1 MKSII
6 CAILF
11 GVSASVITGC
21 SDIDEGNSNFPK
33 GTGGLNL
40 RLPETEKEVDIPVIY
55 TKTGEIAFDLQSETF
70 PISISE
76 GGNVVKK
83 FESFTALIDSGT
95 PVVLPVGR
103 YTVKA
108 SSYVPTDKVS
118 EKPYFEGSSDFE
130 IEESVVS
137 NTSVLCTFKSVGVEL
152 RLSKRFEELLSE
164 EPANY
169 DYKVTVSNEQATWS
183 FDKKSMKPGY
193 FTEGSSRLIVKVV
206 VRMNGQTY
214 PERTWYFKNG
224 EEAPQIGEYYIITL
238 DAGRSEVKMFSRKL

>member
-1 MKSII
+1 MK
-6 CAILF
+6 
-11 GVSASVITGC
+11 V
-21 SDIDEGNSNFPK
+21 NSNFPK

-152 RLSKRFEELLSE
+152 RF
-164 EPANY
+164 
-169 DYKVTVSNEQATWS
+169 
-183 FDKKSMKPGY
+183 
-193 FTEGSSRLIVKVV
+193 I
-206 VRMNGQTY
+206 
-214 PERTWYFKNG
+214 
-224 EEAPQIGEYYIITL
+224 
-238 DAGRSEVKMFSRKL
+238 